1 MYRLALVYRIDTL
14 SYLDTSERWKPQDGK
29 IRFKPNQEK
38 GVELRVAT
46 GSTAGNNDDIGG
58 CSRRRSLS
66 LDTMECAPAALTRLQ
81 DITEK
86 THGIICCVGLTGSGK
101 MTTLHACVVISTQ
114 RNKKS

>member
-38 GVELRVAT
+38 GVELRMAT

-66 LDTMECAPAALTRLQ
+66 LDTMECAPAALTSFR
-81 DITEK
+81 TSPRN
-86 THGIICCVGLTGSGK
+86 HMASFGVWGSPDLGK
-101 MTTLHACVVISTQ
+101 
-114 RNKKS
+114 